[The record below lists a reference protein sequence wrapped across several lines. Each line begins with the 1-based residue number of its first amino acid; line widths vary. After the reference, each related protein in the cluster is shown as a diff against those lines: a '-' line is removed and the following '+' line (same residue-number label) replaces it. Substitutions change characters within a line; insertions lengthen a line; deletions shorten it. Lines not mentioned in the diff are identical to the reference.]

1 MIVAVFMED
10 RYGPGF
16 IRKVINRLISEEYVK
31 ENIEFAK
38 LGNFVRMGKN
48 PALIK
53 KCHNVGRKVKA
64 VVKDVDRVLLVIDK
78 EDTYNYDENREIWR
92 HLKDLKEEYRKKIR
106 VIALEPEIEEWIC
119 ISLGRDF
126 DKTGYDRARKP
137 SKVLERTDNYE
148 KSKLDRYVEKLDFKR
163 LMENSNSF
171 KYFYHSLREFD

>member
-1 MIVAVFMED
+1 MIIAVFTED

-16 IRKVINRLISEEYVK
+16 IKKVINRLISEEYVK

-53 KCHNVGRKVKA
+53 KCHNVGKKVKA
-64 VVKDVDRVLLVIDK
+64 IIKDVDRVLIVIDK
-78 EDTYNYDENREIWR
+78 EDSYNYDENREIWR

-119 ISLGRDF
+119 ISLSLNF
-126 DKTGYDRARKP
+126 DKTGYDKTRKP
-137 SKVLERTDNYE
+137 SKVLERSDKYE
-148 KSKLDRYVEKLDFKR
+148 KSKLDRYVEKLDFETLLKKSSSFR
-163 LMENSNSF
+163 DFYNS
-171 KYFYHSLREFD
+171 LL

>member
-92 HLKDLKEEYRKKIR
+92 HLKDLKEGVQE
-106 VIALEPEIEEWIC
+106 
-119 ISLGRDF
+119 
-126 DKTGYDRARKP
+126 
-137 SKVLERTDNYE
+137 
-148 KSKLDRYVEKLDFKR
+148 
-163 LMENSNSF
+163 ENSRNCSGAGNRRMDLHF
-171 KYFYHSLREFD
+171 PRSGF